1 MNNGPLSGIRVIDL
15 TRILAGPICTMN
27 LGDMGAEILKVE
39 QPGSG
44 DDTRSWGPPFVE
56 GEAAYFLGINRNK
69 RSITLNLKE
78 ERGKEI
84 LRKLLIN
91 ADVLIENFKV
101 GTLERWGFTKKWIEE
116 NVPQLVH
123 CSITGYGDKGPKG
136 GMPGYDFLLQAESG
150 LMSVTGDSD
159 GAPSKLGV
167 AIVDVSTGQYA
178 AMTIL
183 AALNAR
189 NNNKKGQRIDL
200 SLFNTSLSMLINV
213 ASNYLV
219 GGDPPKRYGNGHP
232 NIVPYS
238 DFQCS
243 DGFIAIAVGNDN
255 QFSRLA
261 ECLGSPEWVKSDR
274 YKTNSDRVINRVEIE
289 KKITTILLKK
299 RVNDWL
305 VVFESNGIPCSKIN
319 TVSEAL
325 ESKQAKVNDMV
336 VEQDHPTVGKFRTL
350 GIPYSFSD
358 TPAEI
363 VLAPP
368 LLGADTDDI
377 LMKIVGMEPEKIRK
391 LRDDGII

>member
-39 QPGSG
+39 QPGTG

-84 LRKLLIN
+84 LRELLIN

-123 CSITGYGDKGPKG
+123 CSITGYGEKGPKG

-159 GAPSKLGV
+159 GGPSKLGV

-219 GGDPPKRYGNGHP
+219 GGNPAKRYGNGHP

-238 DFQCS
+238 DFQCG

-261 ECLGSPEWVKSDR
+261 ECLGSPEWAESDR
-274 YKTNSDRVINRVEIE
+274 YKTNSDRVINRAEIE
-289 KKITTILLKK
+289 KKITTILLTKS
-299 RVNDWL
+299 VNDWL
-305 VVFESNGIPCSKIN
+305 VLFESNGIPCSKIN

-325 ESKQAKVNDMV
+325 ESKQAKVNEMV

-363 VLAPP
+363 VLPPP
-368 LLGADTDDI
+368 LLGADTDDV
-377 LMKIVGMEPEKIRK
+377 LMKIVGLEPEKIRK